1 MAQYEPQIRE
11 IISKVNDVVKSVESV
26 MPATLKASFE
36 ESMSTFNEVVTEFE
50 EAIESGTFNSAK
62 VYEFQA
68 KMVDK
73 ANKMLAL
80 IKADI
85 GDEAFNECQN
95 VISSRQQSL
104 DQLKTTMENAIAQAE
119 EQAKSFLSSLK
130 ESRKE
135 N

>member
-1 MAQYEPQIRE
+1 M
-11 IISKVNDVVKSVESV
+11 KKLFFMV
-26 MPATLKASFE
+26 ATVAMMLSGCAK
-36 ESMSTFNEVVTEFE
+36 FE